1 MPALVADIPEA
12 QPPSAGSFTHLPHEL
27 MALELIFEE
36 FGKDNQAV
44 AYRHSVKAES
54 RPRFR

>member
-12 QPPSAGSFTHLPHEL
+12 QPSGAGRFPHLPHEP
-27 MALELIFEE
+27 MALKLIFEE

-44 AYRHSVKAES
+44 GDRHSVKAES